1 MARTIL
7 TMLLAAFGWVAGFCQ
22 GMAALPV
29 FGHPNT
35 AAVAGACDDAF
46 AVAAQPGALPE
57 GGRAMAGLRALRLPV
72 EGAPTVAQAAAVMP
86 LGPGCLSVQGWH
98 AGRQGFR
105 ESLLRVG
112 YGARLSEGFA
122 MGVGFGLGR
131 MRIPAYASPLRLQ
144 AEWGAVHRVG
154 GGLRLALRLR
164 ASPPL
169 RSAGSTVVRQ
179 MPVATAFGIGYRLS
193 EQAALAAEVVKEMGG
208 LATLTPV
215 VYYRPVPALALRVG
229 VRTDGGGLSASLAWR
244 PGRYGFELG
253 GRQTGPLGWCGDLC
267 LDWRQGEEDRP

>member
-1 MARTIL
+1 MVRYFL
-7 TMLLAAFGWVAGFCQ
+7 TLSLAAAGWVGGRCQ
-22 GMAALPV
+22 GLSALPV
-29 FGHPNT
+29 HGHPNT

-46 AVAAQPGALPE
+46 GVVAQPGAMPE
-57 GGRAMAGLRALRLPV
+57 DGRAMAGLRALRLPV
-72 EGAPTVAQAAAVMP
+72 EGAPTVAQAVAAIP

-131 MRIPAYASPLRLQ
+131 MRIPDHASPLRLQ
-144 AEWGAVHRVG
+144 AEWGAVHRVS

-169 RSAGSTVVRQ
+169 RSAVATGIRG
-179 MPVATAFGIGYRLS
+179 MPVATALGIGYRLS
-193 EQAALAAEVVKEMGG
+193 GQASLAAEVVKEMGG
-208 LATLTPV
+208 PATVTPV

-229 VRTDGGGLSASLAWR
+229 VRTDGGGLSVSLAWR
-244 PGRYGFELG
+244 PGRYGLELG
-253 GRQTGPLGWCGDLC
+253 GRQTGLLGWCGDLC
-267 LDWRQGEEDRP
+267 LDWRQGAEGRP